1 MQNETQDC
9 WYNEREELITLI
21 PKEWQVHRWFF
32 CSKCL
37 RISDTLEEAKRHR
50 ATCNLIFSK
59 VIFQKDGLS
68 IAGVTPNSPEEERLV
83 CEQASSI
90 EQIEDKWQQ
99 PMLRPDNWVTKQFTS
114 QCFVLLKDLEFVALV
129 VIRKGVF
136 PHEGG
141 RDRQQTIV
149 ANFFTLCNY
158 RKQGHAK
165 MLLFQALDYLGENCN
180 SVRFLGNFS
189 QNGRQFILF
198 LTKSF
203 NLKTVKTVPVEL
215 SSQFDE

>member
-9 WYNEREELITLI
+9 WYNEREELIALI
-21 PKEWQVHRWFF
+21 PKEWQVHRWYF

-37 RISDTLEEAKRHR
+37 RISDTIEEAKRHR
-50 ATCNLIFSK
+50 ATCKLIFSK

-99 PMLRPDNWVTKQFTS
+99 PMLRSDNWVTKQFTS

-149 ANFFTLCNY
+149 ANFFTIY
-158 RKQGHAK
+158 PHRKKGYAR
-165 MLLFQALDYLGENCN
+165 LLLLQALKYLGKKCD
-180 SVRFLGNFS
+180 SVRFLGHFS
-189 QNGRQFILF
+189 DSGRKFILR
-198 LTKSF
+198 LMKSLEF
-203 NLKTVKTVPVEL
+203 RSIKTVPVEL
-215 SSQFDE
+215 AESFTL